1 MPVIEAD
8 ARRAV
13 VQVGQSP
20 VLAWRVTVASSAIAL
35 VLAQA
40 LRTVF
45 EPLPFIPFLGAVAV
59 SAWYGGLWPGAL
71 ATLFGLAAGVGLLSP
86 GAFQGDDTPLFVARL
101 ASFLLLAVLITW
113 PIARLR
119 RAHARQLAAGA
130 ALAADRARL
139 LRDGQVAQAQ
149 AHALFNGVLDALLL
163 IDADGRYLDANAAAS
178 ALLGYSHD
186 EFARMRIGD
195 LPALGPGWSE
205 AERAHFVRNGYWR
218 GEMQLQRKDG
228 RLVPVDVR
236 ISAVVLPTE
245 TIYLAA
251 LRDMSLQRALD
262 SQPSDLLVRI
272 SLGLQRRLAALRAE
286 DTRH

>member
-1 MPVIEAD
+1 M
-8 ARRAV
+8 

-59 SAWYGGLWPGAL
+59 STWYGGLWPGAL

-86 GAFQGDDTPLFVARL
+86 GALQGDDSPLFVARL
-101 ASFLLLAVLITW
+101 ASFLLLAALITW

-119 RAHARQLAAGA
+119 RAHAKQRAAGA
-130 ALAADRARL
+130 ALAAERARL
-139 LRDGQVAQAQ
+139 LRDGQVARAQ